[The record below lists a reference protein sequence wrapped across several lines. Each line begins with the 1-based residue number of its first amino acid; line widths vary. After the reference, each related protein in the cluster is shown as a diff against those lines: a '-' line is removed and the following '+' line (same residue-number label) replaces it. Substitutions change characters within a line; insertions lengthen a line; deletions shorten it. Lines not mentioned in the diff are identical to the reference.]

1 MREREIYVCT
11 YRERVSERVSERD
24 EKRDLMIGRAP
35 STLIMLTSPVDTL
48 LMKDLKIKR
57 YKSIRK
63 EEKESVDKVMGEIDT
78 FILQLLRRIRRVS

>member
-1 MREREIYVCT
+1 MRERERETV
-11 YRERVSERVSERD
+11 RERLCERD

-57 YKSIRK
+57 YMNIRK
-63 EEKESVDKVMGEIDT
+63 EENKSVDKVMGEIDT